1 MKIAVEVI
9 KAYGHANISA
19 IHNSTI
25 EITKDDYLTP
35 QGDCIIGV
43 NANKAAG
50 ELSQQFKDIIRDEN
64 TIIVI
69 TFVTSNSF
77 DYLIA
82 RGSKKLNPKN
92 NRKIIIRRSDYIDE
106 STIAIKSSKAAIDI
120 SRKLVEDLINGS
132 QLYVILIAIQP
143 RT

>member
-1 MKIAVEVI
+1 MKIAIEVI

-19 IHNSTI
+19 THNSTI

-50 ELSQQFKDIIRDEN
+50 ELSQQFKDIIKDDN
-64 TIIVI
+64 TIIIIV
-69 TFVTSNSF
+69 FVTSNNF

-82 RGSKKLNPKN
+82 RGSKELNPKS

-106 STIAIKSSKAAIDI
+106 STIAIKSSKAAKDI
-120 SRKLVEDLINGS
+120 SRKLVEDLMNGS

-143 RT
+143 HT